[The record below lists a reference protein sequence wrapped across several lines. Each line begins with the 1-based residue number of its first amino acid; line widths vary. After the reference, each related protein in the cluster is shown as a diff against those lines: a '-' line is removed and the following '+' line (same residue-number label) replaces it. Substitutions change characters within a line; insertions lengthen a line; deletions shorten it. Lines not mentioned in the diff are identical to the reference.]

1 MLLRIIG
8 TLCLLGLSQLAVGQ
22 SLDINLGDE
31 SAQFKYGSLVGGST
45 YGRTEMLLGLLYN
58 DDRNYMAELGLQ
70 VVDVAGTKT
79 PGLEIGA
86 GVKFYYV
93 DTEVDGNDG
102 SAIGIGG
109 QLRYKF
115 AQFPRIVFIGQLHFA
130 PGIVSFGAVDSMIE
144 YGVAIAYEM
153 LPTADIYVG
162 TRTVEVEFSTAGNTT
177 IDDTSMFGLK
187 FDF

>member
-45 YGRTEMLLGLLYN
+45 YGRTEMVLGLLYN
-58 DDRNYMAELGLQ
+58 DDKNYVAELGLQ

-86 GVKFYYV
+86 GAKFYYV
-93 DTEVDGNDG
+93 DAGANEGA
-102 SAIGIGG
+102 AIGIGG

-130 PGIVSFGAVDSMIE
+130 PGIVSFGEVDSMIE
-144 YGVAIAYEM
+144 YGFAIAYEI

-162 TRTVEVEFSTAGNTT
+162 LRTIKVEFSTGGDTT